1 LSTRLVIA
9 DGQFHHLHRSTAN
22 CLGTTHPFW
31 RRGRLSAPFI
41 TPQMLSAVITPAGVC
56 HPVVW
61 LLPPS
66 ISTHTDAVEAPG
78 WND

>member
-1 LSTRLVIA
+1 
-9 DGQFHHLHRSTAN
+9 
-22 CLGTTHPFW
+22 
-31 RRGRLSAPFI
+31 
-41 TPQMLSAVITPAGVC
+41 MLSAVITPAGVC

-78 WND
+78 WNDERKKLQTRWMAAYSLWMRGASM